1 MPNLPMGTPMKKS
14 LTAGETKKRHGCLT
28 AWLIL
33 MIFASAMSI
42 LLYLARAGYPQYMPD
57 LPAWALPALVT
68 IELIQIICAIAL
80 FRGKKWGFW
89 GYCIICGIAFITN
102 IWLGVFVTAVGTL
115 FSVVILYV
123 VLNSGKGNKDWRHLN

>member
-57 LPAWALPALVT
+57 LPAWALPVLVT
-68 IELIQIICAIAL
+68 IDLIQIVCVIAL
-80 FRGKKWGFW
+80 FKWKQWGFW
-89 GYCIICGIAFITN
+89 CYCITCVLAAITN
-102 IWLGVFVTAVGTL
+102 IWLGVLVTAVGTL
-115 FSVVILYV
+115 SSAAILYI
-123 VLNSGKGNKDWRHLN
+123 VLNIGKGNKGWHHLN